1 MTILRKFCWIVVISL
16 VLPFSGNAQSSVGK
30 GDVLLNPSVT
40 LGWYQYNYGLNR
52 VSVIPPVG
60 LNFEYQFSD
69 YFGAGLEGI
78 YSFRKYEDYNYTDL
92 SSSYSYQY
100 QSVTFR
106 LSFHYLDF
114 LRSFID
120 ELQDEK
126 LDALDLY
133 ATGATGVRW
142 INTTQSWRDGVN
154 DGEHQLKTFD
164 SEGIINFSAGAR
176 YYLSDNFGIFA
187 EGGRN
192 SFGWLKVGLTLK
204 F

>member
-1 MTILRKFCWIVVISL
+1 MTILRKFCWIGALSL
-16 VLPFSGNAQSSVGK
+16 LLPFYCNSQSSINK

-40 LGWYQYNYGLNR
+40 LGMYQYDYGLNR

-78 YSFRKYEDYNYTDL
+78 YSYRKYEDYNFNEF
-92 SSSYSYQY
+92 SNSYSYRY

-106 LSFHYLDF
+106 LSFHYLD
-114 LRSFID
+114 LIRSFID

-133 ATGATGVRW
+133 ATGAAGVRW
-142 INTTQSWRDGVN
+142 INTTQFWRDGVN
-154 DGEHQLKTFD
+154 VGEHELKTFD
-164 SEGIINFSAGAR
+164 SDGIINFSAGAR
-176 YYLSDNFGIFA
+176 YFLSDNFGIFA